1 MSTRARPTSTTWG
14 FSTPRIWSRRSRAM
28 VDEPDN
34 LVLVYL
40 RRLDEKFDRLA
51 EDIGEVK
58 IRMTT
63 VVEKLAGISCRL
75 DRTIG
80 SLKRIEHRLDGI
92 DARLGVNN
100 TRLA

>member
-1 MSTRARPTSTTWG
+1 
-14 FSTPRIWSRRSRAM
+14 M

-51 EDIGEVK
+51 EDIGEMK
-58 IRMTT
+58 IRMTAA
-63 VVEKLAGISCRL
+63 VEKLAGINRRL

-80 SLKRIEHRLDGI
+80 SLKRIEHRLERI
-92 DARLGVNN
+92 DTRLGVIE
-100 TRLA
+100 TRLT